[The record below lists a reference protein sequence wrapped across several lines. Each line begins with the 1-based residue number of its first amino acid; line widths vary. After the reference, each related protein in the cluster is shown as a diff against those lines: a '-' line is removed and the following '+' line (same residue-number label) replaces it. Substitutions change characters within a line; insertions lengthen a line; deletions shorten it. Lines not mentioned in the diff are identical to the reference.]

1 MTQPRDINF
10 VTCMGNKI
18 CMKFRGNRPVL
29 LVPFIRLES
38 HTQNNVAN
46 KDINLNQ
53 IYMLHHLIIL
63 LRQAAC

>member
-1 MTQPRDINF
+1 
-10 VTCMGNKI
+10 MGNKI
-18 CMKFRGNRPVL
+18 CMEFRGNRPVL
-29 LVPFIRLES
+29 LVPFIWLES

-53 IYMLHHLIIL
+53 IYMLHHLIIF